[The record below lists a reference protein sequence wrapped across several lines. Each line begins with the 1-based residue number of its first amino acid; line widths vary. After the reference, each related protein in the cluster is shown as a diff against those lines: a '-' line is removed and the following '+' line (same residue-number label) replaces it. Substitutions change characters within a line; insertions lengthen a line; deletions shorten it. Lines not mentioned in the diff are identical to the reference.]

1 MPPKTAAQKK
11 QSSKQTVSDNFL
23 LIVESPSKC
32 AKIESYLGEKYQC
45 ISSKGHIREI
55 DGLSSINTKD
65 RFQIEYTPIKDK
77 RDHIEILKSTVKKY
91 SPANILLAT
100 DDDREGEAI
109 AWHICQVCGL
119 DLVQT
124 KRIVFHEITQPAL
137 LEAVANPTRINLSLV
152 AAQQARQVLDLIVGF
167 KISPLLWR
175 NLGSNRKNALSAGR
189 CQTPAL
195 RLIFDHHQK
204 YKAASAQNIQQIHRI
219 SAIFTNRG
227 IKFDLSVDLTSQES
241 LLDFLEKSKTHE
253 HRLTIGKTRPSI
265 RSPPKPFNTSRLL
278 QTASNQFRLS
288 PKRTME
294 LCQTLYQSGLITYMR
309 TECQKYSDVFL
320 QKIAN
325 HIRTEYGEAYVGD
338 FSNII
343 LLDTTMPHEGIRVT
357 NIALKTMTSNDPMLS
372 KMYSLIWKNTVESCM
387 ATAKYNMTDYM
398 VDCPHPP
405 HHLIGGEAAEAA
417 EYKYTM
423 ETPVFLGWRKIEI
436 KDATGVQTTES
447 SLALYLEQISKTGS
461 PLTWS
466 LIESKVAVDSRMPHH
481 YTEASLIQTLED
493 LGIGRPST
501 FSSIVE
507 TIQERGYAK
516 KTDVKGIVQK
526 CAEYKLRQIY
536 EPTKSTS
543 QHTIEKTAVSSQYL
557 IEKTESEKTFGD
569 ERDKLVI
576 QPTGILVLE
585 FLLQH
590 FDDCFSYDYTRTME
604 TELDVLSSQPSEQAL
619 ESWHHICRKCFD
631 DITERSKPLAK
642 QTKQTFALSDTADHV
657 LVFNTYGAS
666 IKNTA
671 TSQYS
676 KTRPEIELD
685 LEKAKRGEYTM
696 AELIWR
702 EDNGYLGVLPGKYKD
717 KNENENKD
725 DNKDKGYPVY
735 LKKGKF
741 GLYAEWEN
749 SSGKQT
755 ISLKPLNKTA
765 NEISLKDVIRV
776 IEKKTAPMSQ
786 EDAAAM
792 FLPQSD
798 LDLELELDL
807 DDGCCDLTMNVRGYG
822 QEQKSTT
829 KSSAAS
835 GGGSEKS
842 LLRSLRPDLS
852 IRKGKF
858 GPYIFHKT
866 SQMSAPKFHPI
877 KPLKDKWEKMSNLE
891 LIAAIENTYHLSI

>member
-1 MPPKTAAQKK
+1 
-11 QSSKQTVSDNFL
+11 V
-23 LIVESPSKC
+23 
-32 AKIESYLGEKYQC
+32 GEF
-45 ISSKGHIREI
+45 G
-55 DGLSSINTKD
+55 
-65 RFQIEYTPIKDK
+65 
-77 RDHIEILKSTVKKY
+77 
-91 SPANILLAT
+91 
-100 DDDREGEAI
+100 
-109 AWHICQVCGL
+109 
-119 DLVQT
+119 
-124 KRIVFHEITQPAL
+124 
-137 LEAVANPTRINLSLV
+137 
-152 AAQQARQVLDLIVGF
+152 
-167 KISPLLWR
+167 
-175 NLGSNRKNALSAGR
+175 
-189 CQTPAL
+189 
-195 RLIFDHHQK
+195 
-204 YKAASAQNIQQIHRI
+204 
-219 SAIFTNRG
+219 
-227 IKFDLSVDLTSQES
+227 
-241 LLDFLEKSKTHE
+241 
-253 HRLTIGKTRPSI
+253 
-265 RSPPKPFNTSRLL
+265 
-278 QTASNQFRLS
+278 
-288 PKRTME
+288 
-294 LCQTLYQSGLITYMR
+294 
-309 TECQKYSDVFL
+309 
-320 QKIAN
+320 
-325 HIRTEYGEAYVGD
+325 
-338 FSNII
+338 NII

-372 KMYSLIWKNTVESCM
+372 KLYGLIWKNTVESCM
-387 ATAKYNMTDYM
+387 ATAKYNMTDYSIG
-398 VDCPHPP
+398 CP
-405 HHLIGGEAAEAA
+405 LLLGGEAA

-423 ETPVFLGWRKIEI
+423 ETPVFLGWRKVEI
-436 KDATGVQTTES
+436 KDATDVQTTES
-447 SLALYLEQISKTGS
+447 SLALYLETISKTGS
-461 PLTWS
+461 PLTWT

-481 YTEASLIQTLED
+481 YTEASLIQKLED

-516 KTDVKGIVQK
+516 KTDVKGVTQK

-543 QHTIEKTAVSSQYL
+543 QHIIEKTAVSSQHIL
-557 IEKTESEKTFGD
+557 EKTESEKTFGD

-576 QPTGILVLE
+576 QSTGILVLE

-604 TELDVLSSQPSEQAL
+604 TELDILSSQPFEQAL

-657 LVFNTYGAS
+657 LIFNTYGAS
-666 IKNTA
+666 IKNTV
-671 TSQYS
+671 SSHYS

-702 EDNGYLGVLPGKYKD
+702 EDNGYLGVLSSQHIKTDTD
-717 KNENENKD
+717 KE
-725 DNKDKGYPVY
+725 YPVY

-741 GLYAEWEN
+741 GLYAEWED

-755 ISLKPLNKTA
+755 ISLKPLNKPA

-798 LDLELELDL
+798 LELELELDL
-807 DDGCCDLTMNVRGYG
+807 DDGCDLTTNVRGYS
-822 QEQKSTT
+822 QEQISTT

-877 KPLKDKWEKMSNLE
+877 KHLKGKWEKMSNLE